1 MRGGII
7 VKHFNKPLFLAT
19 VFLLSSFTVL
29 SIFFISNLQMIYNK
43 QKDVL
48 LRDLEISEHDIK
60 SDFEEIEQVLLTLES
75 HIKIS
80 YDTEDFLLFIQQI
93 DQNSETMASIY
104 LGKPDKTMINS
115 SGFVP
120 GPGFD
125 LTTRSWYQMAIA
137 SDNIIFT
144 PAFINATN
152 DRVIV
157 TAAKAVYSLNEE
169 LIGVI
174 AADIDIRTITT
185 IVAEKKIGENGFVF
199 LIDKNG
205 NLLAYPGLE
214 QDTIS
219 LAPVGEIEPDLSNLP
234 DSGLS
239 LNFTIN
245 NQKGVMA
252 YNVIDNIEYV
262 IGVFMPRS
270 EFSSSF
276 IILSFIFSSLVIVLL
291 IVSFVLLIIYEK
303 RVKKPLTQLITDIES
318 INLTE
323 DSNPQIPEPIKDDYL
338 NIRKSIN
345 KINDKTNR
353 YLNERLVAEH
363 QLLIENQ
370 RVKLLM
376 ESAADIIFEI
386 DLEKRYVSIFGRGLD
401 LIGKKPQDFI
411 GKTVEEI
418 FGEFAELRKNA
429 YEKALNGSQIIY
441 DWTYLN
447 DESTLYFE
455 TSISPIYDE
464 NKNVIGAVGIS
475 RDITE
480 PMQKQ
485 KEIEYINIHDFL
497 TGLFNRRYFVEAFAR
512 ADNDLNYPL
521 GMMMIDLNGLKI
533 FNDAYGH
540 NTGDLAL
547 IEVAK
552 VLKSVS
558 KESDIVCRIGGDEF
572 AIIMNNTTLTE
583 IDTIKDLIKNKLSE
597 ILIENI
603 PISVAIG
610 YEIKADLETNLEK
623 MIKNA
628 ENHMYRNKVTEGK
641 SVRNS
646 AIKAILKTLTDKF
659 DEEKT
664 HSNRVCELCRKM
676 GDALNLKS
684 DDLREL
690 EVAGLFHDI
699 GKISIPDEILHKP
712 SKLTKE
718 EFDVIKT
725 HTENGYHILRAADEY
740 SNLAEYALSH
750 HEHWNGQG
758 YPRGLEGTNIPLFS
772 RIICIVDAFEA
783 MTSDRVYRKKMDE
796 LAAVNEIIKY
806 SGTQFDP
813 NLAQIFV
820 EKVLGYQSTKN

>member
-1 MRGGII
+1 M
-7 VKHFNKPLFLAT
+7 KHFKNPLFLAT
-19 VFLLSSFTVL
+19 VFLLSSVTIL

-43 QKDVL
+43 QKEVL
-48 LRDLEISEHDIK
+48 LLDLEISEQEIK
-60 SDFEEIEQVLLTLES
+60 SSFEEIEQVLLTLES
-75 HIKIS
+75 HIKIE
-80 YDTEDFLLFIQQI
+80 YDASDFLLFIQHI
-93 DQNSETMASIY
+93 DQNSDDLASIY
-104 LGKPDKTMINS
+104 FGKPDKTMVNS

-120 GPGFD
+120 GPDFD
-125 LTTRSWYQMAIA
+125 LTTRPWYQMAIA
-137 SDNIIFT
+137 SDDIIFT
-144 PAFINATN
+144 PAFINASN

-157 TAAKAVYSLNEE
+157 TAAKAIYNDNDE
-169 LIGVI
+169 LVGVI
-174 AADIDIRTITT
+174 ATDIDIRTVTS
-185 IVAEKKIGENGFVF
+185 IVAEKQIGEAGFVF

-214 QDTIS
+214 HDTIS
-219 LAPVGEIEPDLSNLP
+219 LTPVAEIEPNLSHLP
-234 DSGLS
+234 DIELS
-239 LNFTIN
+239 LNFKIN
-245 NQKGVMA
+245 QQRGVMA
-252 YNVIDNIEYV
+252 YNVIDHIDYV
-262 IGVFMPRS
+262 IGVFIPRS
-270 EFSSSF
+270 EFSSS
-276 IILSFIFSSLVIVLL
+276 IIVLSFIFSSLVVVLIIISLVLL
-291 IVSFVLLIIYEK
+291 VIYEK
-303 RVKKPLTQLITDIES
+303 RVKKPLSQLIFDIES
-318 INLTE
+318 INLTD
-323 DSNPQIPEPIKDDYL
+323 DSNYQMPEPIKDDYL

-345 KINDKTNR
+345 KIIDKTNL
-353 YLNERLVAEH
+353 YLHERQFAEH

-386 DLEKRYVSIFGRGLD
+386 DLDRRYVSIFGRGLD
-401 LIGKKPQDFI
+401 LIGMKTQDFI
-411 GKTVEEI
+411 GKSVEEI
-418 FGEFAELRKNA
+418 FGKYSEIRKNA
-429 YEKALNGSQIIY
+429 YEKALSGNQVIY
-441 DWTYLN
+441 DWTYVK
-447 DESTLYFE
+447 DDVTFYFE

-464 NKNVIGAVGIS
+464 FKNVIGAVGIT

-512 ADNDLNYPL
+512 ADSELNYPL

-540 NTGDLAL
+540 ITGDQAL

-558 KESDIVCRIGGDEF
+558 RESDVVCRIGGDEF
-572 AIIMNNTTLTE
+572 AIIFNNTTITE
-583 IDTIKDLIKNKLSE
+583 LETIKDSIKQKLSA

-610 YEIKADLETNLEK
+610 YEIKHNPEMNLEK

-641 SVRNS
+641 SVRNN

-664 HSNRVCELCRKM
+664 HSNRVSELCRKM
-676 GDALNLKS
+676 GEALSFKS

-712 SKLTKE
+712 SQLTKE

-750 HEHWNGQG
+750 HEHWNGHG
-758 YPRGLEGTNIPLFS
+758 YPRGLAGTNIPLFS
-772 RIICIVDAFEA
+772 RIIGIVDAFEA

-796 LAAVNEIIKY
+796 QTAVNEIIKY

-820 EKVLGYQSTKN
+820 EKILGYQFKIK